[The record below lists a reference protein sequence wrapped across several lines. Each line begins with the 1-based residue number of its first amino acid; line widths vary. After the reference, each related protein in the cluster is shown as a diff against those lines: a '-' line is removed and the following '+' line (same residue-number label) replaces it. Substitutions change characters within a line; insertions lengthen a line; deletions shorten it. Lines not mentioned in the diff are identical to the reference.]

1 MSRKMFLHTSS
12 CTTVVQTSRFSSYLH
27 DMPLY
32 STMYTLYEF
41 TISHRVVI
49 TVYKGIPPL
58 SFTSYFIA
66 CIIIVEYSRYITLG
80 ERIPGNLRFGVDS
93 VLVYIG

>member
-1 MSRKMFLHTSS
+1 
-12 CTTVVQTSRFSSYLH
+12 
-27 DMPLY
+27 
-32 STMYTLYEF
+32 MYTLYEF
-41 TISHRVVI
+41 TIIHRVVI

-80 ERIPGNLRFGVDS
+80 ERILAKFAFWG
-93 VLVYIG
+93 